1 MTMNRIEVNV
11 QTGEQQIIPL
21 TAEEIAEIQS
31 RPPEPPPGPDY
42 PAFWDALIASSVYGS
57 IRAQSMASLP
67 MNTLATEFIALIG
80 DAKAGRPNI
89 AAIQASISAILST
102 GSFTP
107 TDVQEF
113 EVALVAGNIDGLYSL
128 Q

>member
-1 MTMNRIEVNV
+1 MNRIEVNV

-80 DAKAGRPNI
+80 DAKAGRANT
-89 AAIQASISAILST
+89 AAIQASINAILST

-113 EVALVAGNIDGLYSL
+113 EVALVAGNLDGLYTL

>member
-11 QTGEQQIIPL
+11 QTGEQQIIEL
-21 TAEEIAEIQS
+21 TPEEIAEIQS
-31 RPPEPPPGPDY
+31 RPQPTPQPDY
-42 PAFWDALIASSVYGS
+42 LAFWDALIDSSVYGS

-67 MNTLATEFIALIG
+67 INTLATEFIALIG
-80 DAKAGRPNI
+80 DAKAGRANT
-89 AAIQASISAILST
+89 AAIQASINAILST

-113 EVALVAGNIDGLYSL
+113 EVALVAGNLDGLYTL